1 MKDYKNL
8 TPILESIV
16 EQSRIKPISIREVL
30 AKLDHLGFSIIA
42 LIFVLP
48 FMQPF
53 PVGPISVIGGVIF
66 TLLGLQVI
74 KKYQSPILPEKI
86 LNAHLGFKALLRMS
100 KVFILIIF
108 WMKKITKPRLEK
120 FVLGDI
126 GIKLEGSILIAG
138 GVLMIIPFG
147 ILPLNNFF
155 PGLAILFAALAQFE
169 KDGLFILIAIFWI
182 FFSVFYFSIFFVV
195 LYYIGLESIQYLSS
209 SFKS

>member
-1 MKDYKNL
+1 MDEKNYK
-8 TPILESIV
+8 TTV
-16 EQSRIKPISIREVL
+16 R
-30 AKLDHLGFSIIA
+30 
-42 LIFVLP
+42 
-48 FMQPF
+48 
-53 PVGPISVIGGVIF
+53 
-66 TLLGLQVI
+66 
-74 KKYQSPILPEKI
+74 KI
-86 LNAHLGFKALLRMS
+86 CF
-100 KVFILIIF
+100 
-108 WMKKITKPRLEK
+108 
-120 FVLGDI
+120 GDI